1 MNQYI
6 NKHISYALVGC
17 MVALLCFVSCRQ
29 EDDIYISRISSVRYT
44 VAVVL
49 PIGQN
54 SEYKQRFEESIAWAA
69 ENLQK
74 GERRLVSETGDTVAV
89 ELDFEWYDEDTEN
102 LSQLASELSRR
113 EDIFLMIGPM
123 RNSNIDL
130 IRQRMKAA

>member
-49 PIGQN
+49 PTSSGLKKALLGQ
-54 SEYKQRFEESIAWAA
+54 
-69 ENLQK
+69 
-74 GERRLVSETGDTVAV
+74 RRTYRKVSAG
-89 ELDFEWYDEDTEN
+89 
-102 LSQLASELSRR
+102 
-113 EDIFLMIGPM
+113 
-123 RNSNIDL
+123 
-130 IRQRMKAA
+130 

>member
-54 SEYKQRFEESIAWAA
+54 SEYKSLYVDTMYVEQD
-69 ENLQK
+69 LD
-74 GERRLVSETGDTVAV
+74 GDPFF
-89 ELDFEWYDEDTEN
+89 DRYHN
-102 LSQLASELSRR
+102 
-113 EDIFLMIGPM
+113 
-123 RNSNIDL
+123 
-130 IRQRMKAA
+130 